1 MKDRFLSMQLK
12 DDVKVTLSKRE
23 IEILEL
29 IVAGKSNK
37 EIAIIL
43 SISINTVKVHIANIF
58 QKLGVNSRT
67 EAISKSLE
75 PSEKIVEKEISIA
88 EKPSIQSNLN
98 GISQSRSIPY
108 IAIPLAYTIIAS
120 LLLLLT
126 GSSVSKI
133 LGRIQEINTISE
145 QGIGS
150 SWHVIENDNIASH
163 KSALVYYQNKVFF
176 LGGQT
181 AENIEADSKA
191 LDILS
196 LEWEQLPRPSIS
208 TVDARAIVYGD
219 RIYLIGGRGSNGD
232 PVKFVQIYDPNKN
245 EWTPG
250 VDLPEARSGFA
261 LVGFEGKI
269 YVLGGWNGKQV
280 TNSVFSY
287 SQAQKA
293 WRNEPP
299 LNTAR
304 QEFATVVLDNRF
316 LIAGGN
322 DGHNKTDTLET
333 WNPYQENAYGN
344 VIDQFIFECDP
355 CVANVISNQ
364 VYYISPDN
372 IWSFDPLNMEFKKVR
387 SLRNESILS
396 IGIALL
402 LPNGELIAQGGT
414 NPDGSLNTD
423 VRRLRLVY
431 TIALPYI
438 SNQ

>member
-1 MKDRFLSMQLK
+1 MQLR
-12 DDVKVTLSKRE
+12 DNVKVKLSKRE
-23 IEILEL
+23 TEILEL
-29 IVAGKSNK
+29 IVDGKSNK
-37 EIAIIL
+37 EIALIL

-67 EAISKSLE
+67 EAISKSFE
-75 PSEKIVEKEISIA
+75 PNKKIVEKEIFIA

-98 GISQSRSIPY
+98 GNSQLRSIPY

-120 LLLLLT
+120 LLLLLI

-133 LGRIQEINTISE
+133 LRRVQEINVISE
-145 QGIGS
+145 QSIGS
-150 SWHVIENDNIASH
+150 SWHVIENDNFASH

-181 AENIEADSKA
+181 PENNEADSKA
-191 LDILS
+191 LDMLS

-208 TVDARAIVYGD
+208 TTDARAIVYRD
-219 RIYLIGGRGSNGD
+219 QIYLIGGRDFNGN
-232 PVKFVQIYDPNKN
+232 PVKFVQIYDPNRG
-245 EWTPG
+245 EWTAG
-250 VDLPEARSGFA
+250 VDLPEARSDFA

-269 YVLGGWNGKQV
+269 YVLGGWNGKQI
-280 TNSVFSY
+280 TNTVFSY
-287 SQAQKA
+287 SQDQKI
-293 WRNEPP
+293 WRSELP
-299 LNTAR
+299 LKTAR

-322 DGHNKTDTLET
+322 DGQNKTNTLET
-333 WNPYQENAYGN
+333 WKPNQETAYGN
-344 VIDQFIFECDP
+344 VIDQFSFECDP

-372 IWSFDPLNMEFKKVR
+372 IWSFDPLNMEFKRVR
-387 SLRNESILS
+387 NLRNESILS
-396 IGIALL
+396 IGTALL

-423 VRRLRLVY
+423 VRQLRLVY
-431 TIALPYI
+431 TIALPNI